1 MAMSGPGRAAAVV
14 RGTGRHDS
22 DDDFPG
28 EVRER
33 LARHLRGHG
42 MRFDPAGSITRL
54 AGGLANRNY
63 RTMVDGRAVVL
74 RRPPDGQLPPGA
86 YDMAREH
93 RILASLGTTRD
104 TAVERIFRMFAPSA
118 SMTGL
123 PSCIAGRW
131 TAHHVGEDLVPG
143 TMQGGRAGRDAPV
156 LPPLPVG
163 WMRASS
169 SARLGRL
176 STTVGRLTGKIRR
189 RTLRDR
195 EYERAKADR

>member
-104 TAVERIFRMFAPSA
+104 TAVERIFRDVRAFRIYDGPSE
-118 SMTGL
+118 L
-123 PSCIAGRW
+123 HRW
-131 TAHHVGEDLVPG
+131 A
-143 TMQGGRAGRDAPV
+143 
-156 LPPLPVG
+156 
-163 WMRASS
+163 
-169 SARLGRL
+169 LGRRIM
-176 STTVGRLTGKIRR
+176 SGKI
-189 RTLRDR
+189 
-195 EYERAKADR
+195 